1 MAHDGRTTSQPQC
14 SHATGALRFDEP
26 NENVRQ
32 RSANERRSVSES
44 VDNPVV
50 AGANGAALPAH
61 EHGKNANSRLL
72 LLALILTGTFLIVEV
87 IGSFVFNSLALLYDA
102 GHMLNDVATLPIA
115 LMAIR
120 IDRKSTRLNS
130 SH

>member
-1 MAHDGRTTSQPQC
+1 MTTQPKC

-61 EHGKNANSRLL
+61 EHGKNANSRML
-72 LLALILTGTFLIVEV
+72 LLALILNGTFLIVEV
-87 IGSFVFNSLALLYDA
+87 IGRSEERPVGKECVRTGRSRWS
-102 GHMLNDVATLPIA
+102 PEQ
-115 LMAIR
+115 
-120 IDRKSTRLNS
+120 
-130 SH
+130 